1 MRVCCVV
8 FRAQD
13 LGCRVWGAGLRVE
26 GSGDHSL
33 VLLTNGTLYGFGK
46 GEVPKG
52 AGLRLQ
58 G

>member
-1 MRVCCVV
+1 LRVCCVV

-46 GEVPKG
+46 GEVRK
-52 AGLRLQ
+52 RL
-58 G
+58 GFGV